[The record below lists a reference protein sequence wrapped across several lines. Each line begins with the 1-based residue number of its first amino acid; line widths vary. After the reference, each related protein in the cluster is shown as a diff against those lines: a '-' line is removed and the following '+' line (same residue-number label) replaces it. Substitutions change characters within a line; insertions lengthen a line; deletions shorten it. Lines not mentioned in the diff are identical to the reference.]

1 MTIATK
7 RQASCWGRNDILVAT
22 EVIVYGYNN
31 PQKGKV
37 LLNYSFI
44 RFGEAK
50 IQVLCEYNNVAL

>member
-44 RFGEAK
+44 RFGGQRYK
-50 IQVLCEYNNVAL
+50 FYINIIHVAL